1 MPYKKIAFK
10 KGNVIFYYFVTYR
23 ETFSCSKNVFL
34 LLFKSNISVTKL
46 EKKYFGKLVSEVREP
61 MCKRRRKNQ
70 TDAFSETQEVQSSS
84 SYK

>member
-1 MPYKKIAFK
+1 MF
-10 KGNVIFYYFVTYR
+10 F
-23 ETFSCSKNVFL
+23 

-70 TDAFSETQEVQSSS
+70 RDAFSETTQRKVSIT
-84 SYK
+84 YG